1 MANVNRTIASPW
13 GFWPDQTDS
22 LAQRDTG
29 WVQLYVESAQEALD
43 SVIQAYR
50 IAEQV
55 MLPTM
60 VNLDAFYVSHALEP
74 VALPS
79 QAQIDAYL
87 PAYAP
92 EHFIDAGRGESWGN
106 VVSQE
111 MYCRHR
117 KDIGAAMDR
126 VPQVAAGADAE
137 WQRLTGRGWG
147 VVERYR
153 CEDASLVIASL
164 GSMCGTARDAVDLLR
179 DEGQAVGLL
188 KIRLFRPFPAE
199 AIRAALAGVSD
210 LLVLDRDFSPG
221 AGGVL
226 HQELRSALYGLA
238 SAPRIH
244 GLLAGV
250 GGVNVSPQK
259 IVELVR
265 AARGRAPAAQA
276 EWAN

>member
-1 MANVNRTIASPW
+1 
-13 GFWPDQTDS
+13 
-22 LAQRDTG
+22 
-29 WVQLYVESAQEALD
+29 
-43 SVIQAYR
+43 
-50 IAEQV
+50 
-55 MLPTM
+55 
-60 VNLDAFYVSHALEP
+60 
-74 VALPS
+74 
-79 QAQIDAYL
+79 
-87 PAYAP
+87 
-92 EHFIDAGRGESWGN
+92 
-106 VVSQE
+106 
-111 MYCRHR
+111 
-117 KDIGAAMDR
+117 
-126 VPQVAAGADAE
+126 
-137 WQRLTGRGWG
+137 
-147 VVERYR
+147 
-153 CEDASLVIASL
+153 VIASL